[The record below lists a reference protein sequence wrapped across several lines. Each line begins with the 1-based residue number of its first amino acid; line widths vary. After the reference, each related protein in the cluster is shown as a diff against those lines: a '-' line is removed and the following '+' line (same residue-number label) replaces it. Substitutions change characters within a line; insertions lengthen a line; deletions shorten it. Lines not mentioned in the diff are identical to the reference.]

1 MSTPPMLRQLRHDVW
16 ATGKLID
23 HCRGLTDAQLELTV
37 PGTYGSIR
45 RTFVHTVSAAERYL
59 RRFLPMP
66 EPILDEDAN
75 PNASLDVI
83 AEHLRHAAE
92 GVEKL
97 FAGADLDPDR
107 VIRDA
112 RRRNPAD
119 PPLLITSWVLL
130 NQFAHHGSDHRAQI
144 GTILGANGLATPDI
158 DVWAYGREND
168 AVKEETKSTISR

>member
-1 MSTPPMLRQLRHDVW
+1 MLRQLRHDVW
-16 ATGKLID
+16 ATEKLLD
-23 HCRGLTDAQLELTV
+23 RCRGLTPQQLELTV

-45 RTFVHTVSAAERYL
+45 RTLVHTVAADERYL
-59 RRFLPMP
+59 RRLLPMP
-66 EPILDEDAN
+66 EPILDEDTNAN
-75 PNASLDVI
+75 ATLDEI
-83 AEHLRHAAE
+83 AEHLKHVKE

-97 FAGADLDPDR
+97 FSGSDFEPDR

-144 GTILGANGLATPDI
+144 GTILGANALETADI
-158 DVWAYGREND
+158 DVWAYGRELD
-168 AVKEETKSTISR
+168 AVKEETKSRVSA